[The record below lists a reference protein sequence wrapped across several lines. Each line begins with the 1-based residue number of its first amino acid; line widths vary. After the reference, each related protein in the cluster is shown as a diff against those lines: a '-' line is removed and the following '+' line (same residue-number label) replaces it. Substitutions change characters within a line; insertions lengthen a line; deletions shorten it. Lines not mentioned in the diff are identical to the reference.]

1 MSLLNLNDEKT
12 KWAVFFLIFF
22 SGALIIGLNTY
33 SFGLFVKPLEDEFG
47 WTREQISLEDFF
59 SRLIVSNSVWFYFE
73 ATYD

>member
-47 WTREQISLEDFF
+47 WTREQISLGY
-59 SRLIVSNSVWFYFE
+59 SVSFVSSLLAPTLYL
-73 ATYD
+73 

>member
-33 SFGLFVKPLEDEFG
+33 SFGLFVETP
-47 WTREQISLEDFF
+47 
-59 SRLIVSNSVWFYFE
+59 
-73 ATYD
+73 